1 MLLQLLH
8 PISRHF
14 RARRMAAF
22 LAEMNPTAE
31 TRILDVGGTP
41 ATWSAL
47 AVRPKVVILNM
58 PRESEAFDGLLGVGG
73 DGCALPFP
81 DQSFDIVFSN
91 SVIEHV
97 GGWEKQQRFAAEVAR
112 VGKRYWVQTP
122 NRYFPIE
129 THLLT
134 PFLHLLPRSWQLW
147 IAPRFTVWSM
157 LTNVGREQRE
167 WYVRHFLNDIRLLDA
182 GQMAGL
188 FPGARMIRERA
199 GGFVKSLIAVRK

>member
-1 MLLQLLH
+1 MLLKLLG

-22 LAEMNPTAE
+22 LQELKPDAG

-41 ATWSAL
+41 ATGENL
-47 AVRPKVVILNM
+47 PVRPRVVILNM
-58 PRESEAFDGLLGVGG
+58 PRESEAFGDQLCVGG
-73 DGCALPFP
+73 DGCALPFR

-91 SVIEHV
+91 SVIEHI
-97 GGWEKQQRFAAEVAR
+97 GSWEKQQRFAAEVAR
-112 VGKRYWVQTP
+112 VGRRYWVQTP

-134 PFLHLLPRSWQLW
+134 PLLHLLPKAWQMW

-157 LTNVGREQRE
+157 LTNVSREQRE
-167 WYVRHFLNDIRLLDA
+167 WYVRHFLNDICLLDA
-182 GQMAGL
+182 GQMSSL
-188 FPGARMIRERA
+188 FPGARVVRERA
-199 GGFVKSLIAVRK
+199 WGFVKSLIAVR

>member
-1 MLLQLLH
+1 LLS

-14 RARRMAAF
+14 RARRMATF
-22 LAEMNPTAE
+22 LREINPAAE

-41 ATWSAL
+41 ATWSDL
-47 AVRPKVVILNM
+47 PVRLRVVILNM
-58 PRESEAFDGLLGVGG
+58 PRESDAFDGMLCVGG
-73 DGCALPFP
+73 DGCALPFR

-97 GGWEKQQRFAAEVAR
+97 GSWEKQQRFAAEVAR
-112 VGKRYWVQTP
+112 VGRRYWVQTP
-122 NRYFPIE
+122 NRYFPVE

-134 PFLHLLPRSWQLW
+134 PFLHWLPRSWQAK

-157 LTNVGREQRE
+157 LTSVDREQRD
-167 WYVRHFLNDIRLLDA
+167 WYVRHFLHDIRLLDA
-182 GQMAGL
+182 RQMAQL

-199 GGFVKSLIAVRK
+199 CGLVKSLIAVR

>member
-1 MLLQLLH
+1 MLLRLLH

-14 RARRMAAF
+14 RARRMATF
-22 LAEMNPTAE
+22 LQALQPTRE

-47 AVRPKVVILNM
+47 PVRPKVVILNM
-58 PRESEAFDGLLGVGG
+58 PRESEAFDGLLCVGG
-73 DGCALPFP
+73 DGCALPFS

-97 GGWEKQQRFAAEVAR
+97 GSWEKQERFAAEVAR
-112 VGKRYWVQTP
+112 VGRRYWVQTP

-129 THLLT
+129 THVLT
-134 PFLHLLPRSWQLW
+134 PFLHWLPRSWQMK

-157 LTNVGREQRE
+157 LTSISREQRE
-167 WYVRHFLNDIRLLDA
+167 WYIRHFLNDIRLLDT
-182 GQMAGL
+182 GQMTQL
-188 FPGARMIRERA
+188 FPDARMIQERA
-199 GGFVKSLIAVRK
+199 GGFVKSLIAVR